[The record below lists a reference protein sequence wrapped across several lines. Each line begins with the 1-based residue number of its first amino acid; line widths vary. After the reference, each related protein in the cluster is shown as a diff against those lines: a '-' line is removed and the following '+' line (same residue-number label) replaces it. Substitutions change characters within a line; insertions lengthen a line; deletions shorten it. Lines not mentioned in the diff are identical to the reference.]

1 MFNSI
6 KIAVFGFFLCGVS
19 LYSIGQSVIQIEKR
33 AREALKNKQYE
44 AAKIDY
50 QILVSREPSSADYNF
65 HYALCIFHTESKKAS
80 QKYFEVSIKNSSAF
94 CDAHYYLGR
103 IFHASYL
110 FNDAITAFET
120 YRACDPSDSK
130 NAAKEINYCQQGS
143 MLLENPR
150 SLSTLS
156 VFSSPITTYTQKY
169 PLDDIGGGIFTN
181 NDLQTKLDKKN
192 NYVPLSYFK
201 RGDSYKFYAS
211 YGEAGEFLKLF
222 FIKRISQDVWS
233 KPQQIILGSTQA
245 YDAVSPFYD
254 AENNM
259 LYFAANGLN
268 SMGGFDLFK
277 VPFVDESVTG
287 EILNLDF
294 PFSSSADD
302 FYYIPL
308 NSKGTKACFA
318 SDRNSPLGK
327 IQVFTIQNQL
337 QQNETLVLQGQF
349 LDLVDAK
356 NTRVQVT
363 VKDSEDGMVY
373 GPFTSNEQGQYQITL
388 PGPGEYQF
396 TASINGTTQVFNDT
410 KRIPSQK
417 SNITFKQTIKY
428 SMDNV
433 SEVAQFLY
441 DFNGPI
447 SQELKAYKANV
458 LSSLTLNPK
467 TSVISSKDSI
477 NPEDTKIDQPVKNME
492 TALVALGFTQS
503 SLEEQSNALADRLLE
518 LSLKGTLIQDE
529 IDALTESMETLSLTD
544 RQLQEKIKALERD
557 IDRTSGNS
565 FQQAVYQKEL
575 KNTIDSL
582 EKLTRKQLVVAS
594 LIKSKQ
600 ADKNQWDLSNQE
612 PSVTELSDAIKLS
625 LMKENRDS
633 LIQLLTQHEKKIA
646 QFINEANPS
655 NEPKNNS
662 IGELTEKQQAT
673 ANKLVALQNEQK
685 LLIDKQASLTIQQE
699 NATKKELESIKNH
712 QAELK
717 KSNDIIASSIQTLQK
732 ENELTGIKI
741 DLMKEVAALNGGD
754 LPKEHVNFVDQS
766 AQIEELLTL
775 KSYAKELVSI
785 SDKNDLNAVFDKD
798 LSVLRTEDQQQLKE
812 AVQSEM
818 LLIKN
823 KLDKSTGQESQRLA
837 ERYQWLEAKSEE
849 LNAIL
854 VTNPS
859 SSGETQTR
867 TQETTTNPTTGA
879 TETTNGVAQTRSQ
892 ETTTNPTTG
901 TTETTNGVA
910 QTRTQETTT
919 NPTTGT
925 TETTNGVAQ
934 TRTQEST
941 TNPNPEMSLEKLA
954 ALEQIKED
962 VLTEAKMLDKLPL
975 EYQESNPLKAIKN
988 QLTIT
993 NELIQL
999 SQILGEKGMA
1009 ALFSPLELQSMAQ
1022 DAKAVVKQINSTLP
1036 SGQQLEIKSIQ
1047 AITEV
1052 FEADIQSNERT
1063 ENNQVERIE
1072 PTDEMIAQ
1080 YASKAGYDRYVSLI
1094 KEQVK
1099 ITQEL
1104 DALNGRITALKK
1116 ELYVEIDDTKRTAI
1130 RNELLELVQQK
1141 LMKEKQFNELDR
1153 TLRGM
1158 PDITYYSAL
1167 LEKQILPKSGTNET
1181 SFVSIDEQALA
1192 FQVGGETNVQ
1202 QGKLPVLNQMPM
1214 GLIFRVQVGAFR
1226 YKVPGYF
1233 FREFSPVSGEKL
1245 TNNLTAYLV
1254 GYFVDS
1260 KAAKNARTLIRQTG
1274 YQDAFIVAYCDG
1286 KRIPFN
1292 LAIQYEQNGMCKKR
1306 EQTDVLKEV
1315 VSYFK
1320 DSINQAGAVQGTP
1333 KEIFYTVQVAS
1344 LKKED
1349 NGKLNKVPELFY
1361 NLSVTGNYKYSS
1373 GKFSSLNDAKV
1384 RRNEMR
1390 ATGYAD
1396 AFIVAYRDGIPVSF
1410 QEAEVGLAYMKEA
1423 PKMNVTPVN
1432 TDLLGVKTEEPAHM
1446 LVQYKKRVGTM
1457 ALSDFSNFNQLKSCV
1472 LAEDEL
1478 LLAPLNQDE
1487 ISPLFQILYAD
1498 FDAVEIPEES
1508 INALCARGTMAEI
1521 TIAHDFALRGTVPFQ
1536 LTNSMSE
1543 GTGILFYPRTEIDK
1557 IRIMDQLKK
1566 LNLTIK
1572 D

>member
-919 NPTTGT
+919 NP
-925 TETTNGVAQ
+925 
-934 TRTQEST
+934 
-941 TNPNPEMSLEKLA
+941 NPEMSLEKLA

-999 SQILGEKGMA
+999 SHILGEKGMA

-1052 FEADIQSNERT
+1052 FEADIQSNEST

>member
-879 TETTNGVAQTRSQ
+879 TETTHGVAQTRSQ

-910 QTRTQETTT
+910 QTRTQET
-919 NPTTGT
+919 
-925 TETTNGVAQ
+925 
-934 TRTQEST
+934 T

-999 SQILGEKGMA
+999 SHILGEKGMA

-1052 FEADIQSNERT
+1052 FEADIQSNEST

-1423 PKMNVTPVN
+1423 PKMNVTPMN

-1457 ALSDFSNFNQLKSCV
+1457 ALSDFSNFNQLKPCV